1 MSSRGARILSN
12 FCSIPPEKLPKGWQI
27 LGDVIMVKVS
37 EEHKREVGE
46 ALLRMY
52 PRAKTVLRYLG
63 LKGDMRESVV
73 EVIAGSGETE
83 TIVRENG
90 CLYMLDASKIMFSKG
105 NVEERRRMS
114 RVGENEEIVDMFAG
128 VGHLSIP
135 IAVHSRPKRILAI
148 EINPVAYEYLKRNI
162 ELNGIRC
169 MEAILG
175 DCSQVTPE
183 GEFDR
188 VIMGHIYLARRFL
201 SKGIRA
207 LKEEGGIL
215 HFHDVARDS
224 SEPVEILRRECERE
238 GRRAR
243 ILEVRKVKSY
253 APRRYH
259 YVVDAEIR

>member
-1 MSSRGARILSN
+1 
-12 FCSIPPEKLPKGWQI
+12 
-27 LGDVIMVKVS
+27 
-37 EEHKREVGE
+37 
-46 ALLRMY
+46 
-52 PRAKTVLRYLG
+52 
-63 LKGDMRESVV
+63 
-73 EVIAGSGETE
+73 GSGETE

-148 EINPVAYEYLKRNI
+148 EINPIAYEYLKRNI

-215 HFHDVARDS
+215 HFHDVARDP
-224 SEPVEILRRECERE
+224 SEPVEILRRGCERE

>member
-1 MSSRGARILSN
+1 MGSKGAQILSS
-12 FCSIPPEKLPKGWQI
+12 FCSIPPEKLPRGWQI
-27 LGDVIMVKVS
+27 LGDVIIVKVS

-46 ALLRMY
+46 ALLKMY

-63 LKGDMRESVV
+63 LKGDLREPVV

-83 TIVRENG
+83 TIVKENG

-114 RVGENEEIVDMFAG
+114 RVGDDEEIVDMFAG

-135 IAVHSRPKRILAI
+135 IAVHSKPKRILAI
-148 EINPVAYEYLKRNI
+148 EINPVAYDYLRRNI
-162 ELNGIRC
+162 ELNRIRC

-175 DCSQVTPE
+175 DSSKLTPE

-207 LKEEGGIL
+207 LKEDGGIL
-215 HFHDVARDS
+215 HFHDVAGDPS
-224 SEPVEILRRECERE
+224 QPAELLKKVCERE
-238 GRRAR
+238 GRRAK
-243 ILEVRKVKSY
+243 IIEVRRIKSY